1 MADIGPIHCGE
12 YGIDIDQYEPVVI
25 AQAHGRVHYL
35 GEHGEPGHGLF
46 LSSAIDRSV
55 RVAVSARK
63 DASLRFYAAD
73 FGERKRTTLVNFRY
87 KREDRWANFI
97 KVAIHIFIKLNFVT
111 KGLNFT
117 ITGTI
122 PQHIGLASSQAIEI
136 ASALALRAFFGVSMS
151 DRELLD
157 RLAAA
162 HEFFFE
168 KSAPIVDY
176 AVTLFAQKDHF
187 LVVDEPTLEIKQ
199 VKINLSSYKILI
211 MDARVPRIPIDE
223 ELEERQEAIKKGL
236 EVLSHKRTGTTF
248 REYVTVDMLQ
258 FTGALSEEIR
268 RRSTHIIQELRRI
281 PEAVQ
286 ALESADQQAL
296 SKIIQHSH
304 ESLRDQYEVS
314 CPEIDWLV
322 KRAQEIDGVLGSRMT
337 GHGFGGCTYTIIR
350 ENAVSEFKRRL
361 EDYER
366 IFGFHPIIYEVK
378 PGDGARVI
386 TEHCV
391 ERISN

>member
-1 MADIGPIHCGE
+1 MTDIGPIHCGE
-12 YGIDIDQYEPVVI
+12 YTVDIDQYEPVVI

-35 GEHGEPGHGLF
+35 GEHGEPEHGLF

-73 FGERKRTTLVNFRY
+73 FGERKRTTLVNFKY
-87 KREDRWANFI
+87 KREDRWANLI
-97 KVAIHIFIKLNFVT
+97 KTALHIFIKLNHVT

-117 ITGTI
+117 VSGTI

-136 ASALALRAFFGVSMS
+136 ASALALRAFLGVSMS
-151 DRELLD
+151 DMELVKH
-157 RLAAA
+157 LAAS

-176 AVTLFAQKDHF
+176 VITMFAQKDHF
-187 LVVDEPTLEIKQ
+187 MVVDEQTLETKQ
-199 VKINLSSYKILI
+199 VKANLSSYKILI
-211 MDARVPRIPIDE
+211 MDARVPRIPIE
-223 ELEERQEAIKKGL
+223 EEIEERQSAIKKGL
-236 EVLSHKRTGTTF
+236 EMLSHKRAGATF
-248 REYVTVDMLQ
+248 REYVTLDMLQ
-258 FTGALSEEIR
+258 FTGSLSEEIR
-268 RRSTHIIQELRRI
+268 RRSTHIINELRRV
-281 PEAVQ
+281 PDAVQ
-286 ALESADQQAL
+286 ALETSDQQAL

-378 PGDGARVI
+378 PGEGASVI
-386 TEHCV
+386 RGALIEHS
-391 ERISN
+391 SN

>member
-12 YGIDIDQYEPVVI
+12 YGVDIDQYEPVVI
-25 AQAHGRVHYL
+25 AQAHGRIHYL
-35 GEHGEPGHGLF
+35 GEHGEPAHGLF

-73 FGERKRTTLVNFRY
+73 SGERKRTTLVNFRY
-87 KREDRWANFI
+87 KREDRWANLI
-97 KVAIHIFIKLNFVT
+97 KVALHIFIKLNYIT

-117 ITGTI
+117 VTGTI

-136 ASALALRAFFGVSMS
+136 ASALALRAFFRVPMTE
-151 DRELLD
+151 RELLD

-168 KSAPIVDY
+168 KTAPIVDY
-176 AVTLFAQKDHF
+176 AVILFAQKDHF
-187 LVVDEPTLEIKQ
+187 IVVDEPTLEIRP
-199 VKINLSSYKILI
+199 VKVDLSTYKILL

-223 ELEERQEAIKKGL
+223 ELAERQEAIKKGL
-236 EVLSHKRTGTTF
+236 EVLSHKRAGATF
-248 REYVTVDMLQ
+248 RDYVTVDMLQ
-258 FTGALSEEIR
+258 FTGSLSEEIR
-268 RRSTHIIQELRRI
+268 RRTTHIIQELRRI

-286 ALESADQQAL
+286 ALETADQQAL
-296 SKIIQHSH
+296 AKIIQHSH

-322 KRAQEIDGVLGSRMT
+322 KRAQEIEGVVGSRMT
-337 GHGFGGCTYTIIR
+337 GHGFGGCTYTLIN
-350 ENAVSEFKRRL
+350 EEAVSEFKRRL

-366 IFGFHPIIYEVK
+366 IFGFHPVIYEIK
-378 PGDGARVI
+378 PGEGARVLK
-386 TEHCV
+386 
-391 ERISN
+391 ER